1 MKSGEHSRL
10 LPDSINIQ
18 QREERIMDM
27 KPDTIVLFEN
37 EKDGND
43 KRPDLTGTALWNG
56 EEIKVAL
63 WENVSKGGKKY
74 LSGQLQRPYNGAGVS
89 GDVNRSAEGTDI
101 PF

>member
-1 MKSGEHSRL
+1 
-10 LPDSINIQ
+10 
-18 QREERIMDM
+18 MDM

-74 LSGQLQRPYNGAGVS
+74 LSGQLQRPYNGAATG
-89 GDVNRSAEGTDI
+89 GDVNRSVEGDNI